1 MRKSLTPLALALALP
16 ALAALP
22 DAASAQDDGPFV
34 TFEVLKPEIAFR
46 MAEAAMIHCREAG
59 YQVGV
64 TVVDRFGVPQVFLR
78 DRFAGAHVYE
88 TSLRKAWTVVSF
100 RTNTSDLDTSTQPGT
115 ELFGIR
121 FLSQALPLGGGLM
134 VNGPTAM
141 VAGIGVSGA
150 PGPSIDD
157 ECAQAGID
165 AVADEIAF

>member
-1 MRKSLTPLALALALP
+1 MRTSIKTMAFAALTALP
-16 ALAALP
+16 HHAT
-22 DAASAQDDGPFV
+22 AQDDSPFV
-34 TFEVLKPEIAFR
+34 SFESLKPEIAFQ
-46 MAEAAMIHCREAG
+46 MAQAAMVHCRDLG

-88 TSLRKAWTVVSF
+88 TSFRKAWTVVSF
-100 RTNTSDLDTSTQPGT
+100 RTNTSELNEATQPGT
-115 ELFGIR
+115 ESYGIR
-121 FLSQALPLGGGLM
+121 FLSDALPLGGGLM

-165 AVADEIAF
+165 AVADQIAF